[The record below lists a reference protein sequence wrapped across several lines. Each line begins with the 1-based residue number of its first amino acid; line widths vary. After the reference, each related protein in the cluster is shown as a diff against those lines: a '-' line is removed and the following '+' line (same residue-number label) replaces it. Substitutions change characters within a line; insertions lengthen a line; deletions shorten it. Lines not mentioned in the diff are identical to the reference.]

1 MALEATRFLKDS
13 PGGLMPKTR
22 LAALLCWGAVSLYSQ
37 SPQPPK
43 PAAPQNKVVPPLSD
57 EAKVARLREL
67 VEQAEK
73 ALDAENE
80 DTAYDRAEES
90 EDLVSDWSPDLLARP
105 DVMILL
111 ERLRGVHSQVADEGE
126 AEDPAAPAEESGLK
140 SEAEVLKLS
149 ATELRDESARVKAA
163 GQGVTYDF
171 PIDLNDKVL
180 TWVSLFTTERKGYV
194 ERSLSRASAYMPMI
208 RQVFAEEG
216 VPQDLAYLGV
226 VESGYINSAK
236 SYAKAVGM
244 WQFMR
249 STGRIFGLEGNR
261 WVEERRDPV
270 KATRAAAR
278 YLRRL
283 YELTG
288 DWYLALVGYNAG
300 PLTAER
306 AARQLETRN
315 FWDMYRSQYLRN
327 QTKNYVPELC
337 AAILVGRNPE
347 RYGLKVDQETPFIF
361 ETVQVNG
368 MTSLRVLARSAG
380 VDEDTLKVLNPE
392 LLRGSTPP
400 GSYTFRVP
408 VGRGLETQR
417 RLAQVAPGQRTDFD
431 AYKIKRGD
439 TLAKLAKR
447 FHVEPEDLMDTNH
460 LARGEFKPGR
470 RIQIPPPSLG
480 RSGEGSGTG
489 APAMDE
495 RPLESLP
502 SIPAAAAGNAPAET
516 LPPAPAATLPGA
528 QAPSAAPPVPSVE
541 KSEPEG
547 PVYRA
552 RPGDTLAK
560 IARAKGL
567 SFGELVRLNPEASRK
582 LSVGDAVG
590 RPGGAAAA
598 PATPKVHV
606 VRRGET
612 LAAIAERY
620 GLGVSELKRWNRL
633 RSGRVRAGQRLRLA
647 AR

>member
-1 MALEATRFLKDS
+1 
-13 PGGLMPKTR
+13 MPQTR
-22 LAALLCWGAVSLYSQ
+22 LAALLCWGAVSLSSQ
-37 SPQPPK
+37 SPQAPK
-43 PAAPQNKVVPPLSD
+43 PAPAVKVVPPLSD
-57 EAKVARLREL
+57 EAKVARLRDL

-73 ALDAENE
+73 ALDAEDD
-80 DTAYDRAEES
+80 DTAYERAEDAEALT
-90 EDLVSDWSPDLLARP
+90 EDWSADLLARP

-111 ERLRGVHSQVADEGE
+111 ERLKGVHGQVADEGE
-126 AEDPAAPAEESGLK
+126 ETAAAPGAPSGDEAGLK
-140 SEAEVLKLS
+140 TEAEVVKLS
-149 ATELRDESARVKAA
+149 ATELQAESARVKAA
-163 GQGVTYDF
+163 ASGTTYDF

-180 TWVSLFTTERKGYV
+180 GWVRAFTTEKRGYM
-194 ERSLSRASAYMPMI
+194 ERTLSRASAYMPMI

-283 YELTG
+283 YELSG

-300 PLTAER
+300 PLTTER
-306 AARQLETRN
+306 AAKQLDTRN
-315 FWDMYRSQYLRN
+315 FWDMYRSPYLRN

-347 RYGLKVDQETPFIF
+347 RYGLNVVQNPPFIF
-361 ETVQVNG
+361 ETVQVG
-368 MTSLRVLARSAG
+368 SMTSLRVLARSAG
-380 VDEDTLKVLNPE
+380 VDEDAIKELNPE

-400 GSYTFRVP
+400 GAYTLRVP

-417 RLAQVAPGQRTDFD
+417 RLAQVAPGQRTDFQI
-431 AYKIKRGD
+431 YKLRKGD
-439 TLAKLAKR
+439 TLAKVAKR
-447 FHVEPEDLMDTNH
+447 FHVAPEDLLDTNH
-460 LARGEFKPGR
+460 LAQAEFRPGR

-480 RSGEGSGTG
+480 RADEGGTG
-489 APAMDE
+489 APALDE

-502 SIPAAAAGNAPAET
+502 SIPAASSGSAPQAPLPAA
-516 LPPAPAATLPGA
+516 PAPAVPASAAAQTPGTEPA
-528 QAPSAAPPVPSVE
+528 AAPSPQ
-541 KSEPEG
+541 PEG
-547 PVYRA
+547 PIYRA
-552 RPGDTLAK
+552 KAGDTLAR

-567 SFGELVRLNPEASRK
+567 SFGELMRLNPEGGR
-582 LSVGDAVG
+582 LSVGDAV
-590 RPGGAAAA
+590 RLPGGSDAAA
-598 PATPKVHV
+598 PAPKVHV

-612 LAAIAERY
+612 LAAIAARY
-620 GLGVSELKRWNRL
+620 GFGVSELKRWNHL

-647 AR
+647 PR